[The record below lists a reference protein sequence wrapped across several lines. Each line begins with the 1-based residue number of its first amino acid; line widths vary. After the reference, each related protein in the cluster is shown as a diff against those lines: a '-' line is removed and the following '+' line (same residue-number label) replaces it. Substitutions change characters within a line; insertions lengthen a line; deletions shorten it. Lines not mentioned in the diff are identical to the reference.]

1 MRLAIEEKN
10 NWATCDYARDFSLV
24 LRFLQF
30 RKRIGWQQE
39 MQLEILQMRSG
50 DARDSSV
57 EIDQCNQEENGQVT
71 WDDTGKR
78 FFSFRHYY
86 NHEENW

>member
-1 MRLAIEEKN
+1 M
-10 NWATCDYARDFSLV
+10 
-24 LRFLQF
+24 
-30 RKRIGWQQE
+30 
-39 MQLEILQMRSG
+39 QMRSG

-57 EIDQCNQEENGQVT
+57 EIDHCNQEESGQVT

-78 FFSFRHYY
+78 FFSFRHCY

>member
-1 MRLAIEEKN
+1 MRLCKRFFSGFKILAIQEE
-10 NWATCDYARDFSLV
+10 NWLE
-24 LRFLQF
+24 
-30 RKRIGWQQE
+30 QE